1 MVGGTGAAVLLAS
14 VDLAQTADTDRFAE
28 IDVAGDRGG
37 TDVEPVGR
45 LWGEL
50 LKVAGLYGVD
60 PAGNGELS
68 LALEE
73 GSVGCNKFVGI
84 HVAD

>member
-1 MVGGTGAAVLLAS
+1 MVRRTGAAVLLAS
-14 VDLAQTADTDRFAE
+14 VDLAQTADTDGFAE

-37 TDVEPVGR
+37 TDVEPVGG
-45 LWGEL
+45 LWGEFL
-50 LKVAGLYGVD
+50 EVAGLYGVD

-68 LALEE
+68 LTLEE
-73 GSVGCNKFVGI
+73 GSVGCDEFVGV